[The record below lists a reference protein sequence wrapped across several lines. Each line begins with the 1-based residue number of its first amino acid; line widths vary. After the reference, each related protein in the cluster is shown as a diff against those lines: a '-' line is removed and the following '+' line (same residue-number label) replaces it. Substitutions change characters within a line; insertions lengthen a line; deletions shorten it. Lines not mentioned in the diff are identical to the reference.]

1 MRALVWLI
9 RIRLAEVL
17 RQPLSWV
24 MLFGLPPLLLLTL
37 TLVFSGGH
45 PFERRHVAALDAEAA
60 AAVASLGEDLVVER
74 AESAAAARAAL
85 DSRMV
90 SAVVSSREGGVE
102 VTTGERER
110 LFGAGLAARL
120 EGSSGSPSVVSTP
133 PLGYVH
139 YLFPGLVAYSLLIAG
154 LFGSGYTLLRY
165 RQNLFLKKLAATPMP
180 RATFVAALLCSRGLF
195 CLVQVAAL
203 IVCARAL
210 AGLALAPAQVGAL
223 LGLSTLG
230 LLVFMGIGFALACAA
245 RDEVVLMDIVNAA
258 GVPLVFLSEIFFPI
272 RELPGP
278 LPALAAS
285 LPTTALVRLLRQVQ
299 VDPAGSV
306 VGGELLLLAIWA
318 VASYGVAV
326 LCFRWER

>member
-1 MRALVWLI
+1 MRALGWLI

-60 AAVASLGEDLVVER
+60 AAVESLGEDLVVER
-74 AESAAAARAAL
+74 AESGAAARAAL

-120 EGSSGSPSVVSTP
+120 EGSGGAPRVVSTP

-165 RQNLFLKKLAATPMP
+165 RQNLFLKKLAATPLP
-180 RATFVAALLCSRGLF
+180 RSAFVGALLCSRGLL

-203 IVCARAL
+203 ILCARVL

-278 LPALAAS
+278 LPALASS

-299 VDPAGSV
+299 VDPAAPLM
-306 VGGELLLLAIWA
+306 GGDLLLLSIWA